1 MHNLAPQKLVVL
13 NIPAAGWAVSSEE
26 YVEWLRIASPIGM
39 PLKKG
44 CGQLWYQQ
52 CHSYS
57 GPAVTWL
64 QGYAPVSCSHWFVSC
79 PQKPASTRN
88 ASQAHRQE
96 DVVKDSYW
104 QLNVSSELP
113 CCFLENTLLQ
123 SCFQFLNFHITKV
136 RSKYRIT
143 DNI

>member
-26 YVEWLRIASPIGM
+26 HVEWLRIASPIGM

-44 CGQLWYQQ
+44 CGQGWELWYQQ
-52 CHSYS
+52 WHSYN

-79 PQKPASTRN
+79 PSESPKTCFHQECLPGP
-88 ASQAHRQE
+88 QAGRYCE
-96 DVVKDSYW
+96 G
-104 QLNVSSELP
+104 QLLAVECKFRTALLLP
-113 CCFLENTLLQ
+113 
-123 SCFQFLNFHITKV
+123 
-136 RSKYRIT
+136 
-143 DNI
+143 